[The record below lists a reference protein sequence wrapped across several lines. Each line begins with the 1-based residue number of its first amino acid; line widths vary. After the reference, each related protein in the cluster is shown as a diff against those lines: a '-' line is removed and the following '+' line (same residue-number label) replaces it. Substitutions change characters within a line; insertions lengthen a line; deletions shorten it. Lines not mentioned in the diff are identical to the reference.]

1 MIPIQLTIEGLY
13 SYQKRQTINFS
24 DLTEA
29 GLFGIFGTV
38 GSGKSSILEAITFAL
53 YGETERMN
61 AKEKRAYNMMNLKSD
76 KSFIEFE
83 FYNYNNEKFRITRT
97 FKRNS
102 KRFDDVKPIDTIFY
116 HFKDNN
122 WIPLENSNAEEIVG
136 ISYTNFKRTIIIP
149 QGQFKEFL
157 ELGATDRTK
166 MMKEIFSLQ
175 RYDLQEKTSN
185 LVTKTKSEL
194 DQLHGK
200 LSGYES
206 ISEENIQ
213 QLKTE
218 FTLLSEKELTLKS
231 EYEEFNEHYQRL
243 KSLKADF
250 DSLKTKKIQFDLLEV
265 QKPEKDAIELQ
276 INEYESIYKTFYQLL
291 VDRHKTN
298 SEIESNKIRLSE
310 YKEKLATT
318 KVEINEVSSKLQQLK
333 PLFDNLK
340 NERLKE
346 SDLALIAQ
354 ILDFKNEIKELE
366 SNSQKGLKYV
376 EELKLSAQNIS
387 KNIVTLEDEIHNFS
401 LNKIDSSILIAVDN
415 WFVQEQNIIKDQES
429 VRLKIKSL
437 KENIEK
443 IINEFSIQ
451 NSSVDSFEKEYVED
465 AEKRELEKIE
475 LEKSKN
481 EFLLQQKLAE
491 YSNQLHD
498 GVPCPLCGSHEHPN
512 IVETQDVST
521 KLTQIQLDINKNTDE
536 SINLSNKL
544 NAFRNLKQQKDF
556 FEQQLLN
563 ENNILATTHEKLVL
577 HQHSFIWKE
586 FSKDNK
592 SDFDQRKDESLQIE
606 NKLIAKN
613 KELQEQRVKLDQQR
627 QIVDKAN
634 AKLEK
639 YKLEEAQKA
648 TQIAQNNTQIK
659 LLSVDNFQNNTSA
672 EVNLALDKLR
682 ITNNETEQAYE
693 KFTKLFSDLT
703 PKIASQETSIAL
715 ITDNIFKLQ
724 KELDEIDHKIQ
735 DSLKINEI
743 ESIDKVKEIL
753 KQNININDARKSI
766 EDFRL
771 KYEVLKNS
779 IAELEHK
786 FSDVSF
792 DEKEF
797 EEQQLLVQLKKT
809 SLDEATS
816 DVTKSKAEI
825 NRLEREFE
833 DKKEL
838 LLQVEGLQKR
848 AENLKT
854 LFNLFKG
861 AGFVQYVSSIYL
873 RQLCD
878 HANIRFHRMTRN
890 QLSLQLNE
898 NNDFEIIDYLNEGRS
913 RSVKTLSGGQS
924 FQVSL
929 SLALALA
936 ESVQSNARADKNFF
950 FIDEGFGTQDMESIN
965 IVFETLQSLL
975 KENRIVGI
983 ISHVEELKERI
994 PLSLQV
1000 TKDEEFG
1007 SMIVFN

>member
-83 FYNYNNEKFRITRT
+83 FYNYNNIKFRITRT

-175 RYDLQEKTSN
+175 RYDLQEKTST

-265 QKPEKDAIELQ
+265 QKPQKDAIELQ

-291 VDRHKTN
+291 VDRHKSN

-310 YKEKLATT
+310 YQEKLATT

-354 ILDFKNEIKELE
+354 ILDFKNEIKQLE

-563 ENNILATTHEKLVL
+563 ENNILATTYEKLVL

-613 KELQEQRVKLDQQR
+613 KELQEQRAKLDQQR

-715 ITDNIFKLQ
+715 ITDNISKLQ

-825 NRLEREFE
+825 NRLEKEFE